1 MKWNYKIQLIAT
13 VALIVVFYLL
23 TGFLKTWLF
32 ATIGRCLAGLL
43 WVVNPVLPDDVEK
56 TKGIVRVVRFCGVFL
71 ILYGLFGRLR

>member
-13 VALIVVFYLL
+13 VALVVIFNVL
-23 TGFLKTWLF
+23 TGIFKTWLF